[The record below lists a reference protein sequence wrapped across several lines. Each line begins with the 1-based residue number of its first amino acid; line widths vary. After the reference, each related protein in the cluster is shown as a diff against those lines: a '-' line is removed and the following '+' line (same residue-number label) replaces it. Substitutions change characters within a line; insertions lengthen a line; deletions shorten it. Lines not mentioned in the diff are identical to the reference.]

1 MMYPLVQELAA
12 EGIPVRLTCG
22 VLGFSPQAF
31 YKWRAEPVSERDWD
45 DAHLVNA
52 IVDVHADDPEFGYR
66 FIADEL
72 EAGGHRASERRVWR
86 LCRDHAIW
94 STTTRKGRKGSGKRP
109 GPAVHDDFVQ
119 RDFTAPAP
127 DVVWLTDITEH
138 PTAEGKLYAC
148 IIKDLFSNRIVGYAI
163 GPRMTAK
170 LARSALRAAVAR
182 RQPASVVVVHSDR
195 GSQYRSRIFRAAL
208 KAAKLKGSM
217 GRVAAAGDN
226 AAMESF
232 NSLLQKNVLNRQAW
246 ATRDQ
251 LHNEIVYWIEHT
263 YNRRRRQRTLGRLTP
278 VEYELAFDP
287 DDHAEAA

>member
-1 MMYPLVQELAA
+1 MTYPLVQELAA

-31 YKWRAEPVSERDWD
+31 YKWQANPVTDRDWD
-45 DAHLVNA
+45 DAHLTNA

-66 FIADEL
+66 FISDEL
-72 EAGGHRASERRVWR
+72 EAAGHEASERRVWR
-86 LCRDHAIW
+86 LCRDQAIW

-109 GPAVHDDFVQ
+109 GPAVHDDFVR

-127 DVVWLTDITEH
+127 DMVWLTDITEH

-148 IIKDLFSNRIVGYAI
+148 IIKDVFSNRIVGYAI
-163 GPRMTAK
+163 DGRMTAN

-182 RQPASVVVVHSDR
+182 RQPTRVVVVHSDR

-208 KAAKLKGSM
+208 TAAKLQGSM
-217 GRVAAAGDN
+217 GRVASAGDN

-232 NSLLQKNVLNRQAW
+232 NSLLQKNVLDRQSW

-263 YNRRRRQRTLGRLTP
+263 YNRRRRQRALGRLTP
-278 VEYELAFDP
+278 VEYELAYDP
-287 DDHAEAA
+287 NDHVEAA